1 MVDSPVRLDF
11 LKPAEID
18 KRKEECPVIFLP
30 IGVIEWHGLHNV
42 AGLDAVKAHAL
53 CVKGAEK
60 GGGVVHPP
68 HYGAIGGLDEP
79 HTFIF
84 DPEEKLDSHYFVPWI
99 QKWCREAARNGYK
112 GIVLLTGHYGAAQQ
126 IGVRTAAVTMSKELG
141 IPVIGVPE
149 YFLALDAK
157 YYGDHAAFFETSLMM
172 ELYPE
177 TVDLSRLGEEP
188 HQGVGGLDPKKHAN
202 REDGAR
208 LVNVIVDRLAELS
221 GKIPGWTGDKLEKYI
236 AAEEAI
242 LNKQVEMVTE
252 ETCWG
257 AWRHIGAG
265 VLDVYPELLCSENF
279 EELKALADKL

>member
-1 MVDSPVRLDF
+1 MDHPARLDF

-30 IGVIEWHGLHNV
+30 IGTIEWHGLHNV
-42 AGLDAVKAHAL
+42 VGLDAVKAHAL
-53 CVKGAEK
+53 CLRGAEM

-84 DPEEKLDSHYFVPWI
+84 DAEEQLKSDYFVPWI

-126 IGVRTAAVTMSKELG
+126 IGVRKAAVTMTKELG

-149 YFLALDAK
+149 YFLALDEQ

-172 ELYPE
+172 ELYPGS
-177 TVDLSRLGEEP
+177 VDLDRLGEEP
-188 HQGVGGLDPKKHAN
+188 HQGVGGLDPKKNAT
-202 REDGAR
+202 REAGAR
-208 LVNVIVDRLAELS
+208 YTDVIVARLAHLS
-221 GKIPGWTGDKLEKYI
+221 RRLPQWSGEQIRSYARAEDKILQKQIDMCN
-236 AAEEAI
+236 AES
-242 LNKQVEMVTE
+242 
-252 ETCWG
+252 CWG
-257 AWRHIGAG
+257 AWRHIGEG
-265 VLDVYPELLCSENF
+265 VLDNYPVYLCEERFDELSAIAE
-279 EELKALADKL
+279 KL